1 MRACMCIIVYV
12 CIHICTRMC
21 RNTHT
26 TTLKHT
32 HKLQNIL
39 RKHQGSSS
47 ILMLALKVID
57 LLTSCPSGKAGAP
70 KAVHDLG
77 GDQVWEAVL
86 LNSHVARVRMECA

>member
-1 MRACMCIIVYV
+1 MCIILYV
-12 CIHICTRMC
+12 CIHICSRMC

-77 GDQVWEAVL
+77 GDQV
-86 LNSHVARVRMECA
+86 